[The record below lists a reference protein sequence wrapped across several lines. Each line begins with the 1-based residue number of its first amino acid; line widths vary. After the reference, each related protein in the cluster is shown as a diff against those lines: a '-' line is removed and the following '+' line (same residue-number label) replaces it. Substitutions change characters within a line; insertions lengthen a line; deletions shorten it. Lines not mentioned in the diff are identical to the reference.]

1 MDFFNGALFR
11 SMAITLSSLCILRA
25 NNYQDNKK
33 ITFLII
39 GFIISVIYVIS
50 FSISYW
56 NSESE
61 ILLYNS
67 YIYKGYIYKSNIN
80 DNKKLIFTDQLVVCA
95 LYLSIYIGLSIL
107 ITNPAT
113 INNIPLKIDKV
124 LIFILI
130 LILYKFVL
138 SILIDDSW
146 DKPSFNTIQSYVY
159 SGIIVFIVPVVSFIY
174 YWLQKDNIAQDV
186 ILQNILQNIFKILMA
201 VTSIYLILSPLVNS
215 FNDVEC
221 SYFSEQNCKD
231 QSCSYD
237 EDKGECKELDTPG
250 PPPAPPPESPSPCNS
265 YNDESSCNKGNNC
278 YSVKNRD
285 DISDLTTD
293 KFNGC
298 INKDEKCTGGY
309 DSPCSDTFEPTNRFK
324 ECCYD
329 TIFNDSN
336 CIESEMISRMNNDQI
351 VNTRKRENETDK
363 GRVGD
368 YGLESGEKQIE
379 YEAIR
384 GYCYESNIRKD
395 MEADIYA

>member
-11 SMAITLSSLCILRA
+11 SMMITLSILFVKLA
-25 NNYQDNKK
+25 DNYQGDTK
-33 ITFLII
+33 IKILGLTFAIAYV
-39 GFIISVIYVIS
+39 VI

-67 YIYKGYIYKSNIN
+67 YIYKGYIYKSTKNEN
-80 DNKKLIFTDQLVVCA
+80 MGWIFADQFVVCA

-107 ITNPAT
+107 ITNPDT
-113 INNIPLKIDKV
+113 INNIPLKFKIP

-130 LILYKFVL
+130 VVVL
-138 SILIDDSW
+138 SKSGFSILIDDSW

-159 SGIIVFIVPVVSFIY
+159 SGIIVFIVPFVSSIY
-174 YWLQKDNIAQDV
+174 YWPQKDNIEQDV
-186 ILQNILQNIFKILMA
+186 ILQNIFKILMA

-221 SYFSEQNCKD
+221 SYFSKQPNCIA
-231 QSCSYD
+231 QSCVYEEGKCSN
-237 EDKGECKELDTPG
+237 KSGDTDDTDDQNN
-250 PPPAPPPESPSPCNS
+250 SLSPCNS
-265 YNDESSCNKGNNC
+265 YKDESSCNKGNNC
-278 YSVKNRD
+278 YYVKNRD
-285 DISDLTTD
+285 DVSDLTSGQLTGLT
-293 KFNGC
+293 KC
-298 INKDEKCTGGY
+298 INDNEKCTGEY

-336 CIESEMISRMNNDQI
+336 CNKSEMISRMNNDQI
-351 VNTRKRENETDK
+351 VNTRKRENETDEDE